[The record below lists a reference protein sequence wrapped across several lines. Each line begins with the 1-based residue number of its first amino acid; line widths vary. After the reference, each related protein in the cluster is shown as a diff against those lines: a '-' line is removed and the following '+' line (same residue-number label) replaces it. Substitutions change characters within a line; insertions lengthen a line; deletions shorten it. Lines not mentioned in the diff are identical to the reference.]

1 MITKIQYKKIDEK
14 GIIPFSVKNDLTLEI
29 LTEDKSVEGSIR
41 TFKAGGTFYGELVA
55 CRLATKS
62 ENGSFVPNGEGVGL
76 MVRNENNSGC
86 WLIPVKQAIPMDDDI
101 IKPKQQDITRL
112 DSNDISSSIDTFQ
125 STDECSCKNG
135 KILGFSYMQLAV
147 IGALLLIVKNI

>member
-1 MITKIQYKKIDEK
+1 MITKIQYKKIDNK

-62 ENGSFVPNGEGVGL
+62 ENGSFVPNGDGVGL

-86 WLIPVKQAIPMDDDI
+86 WLIPVKQAIPMDDNI
-101 IKPKQQDITRL
+101 IKPQNQDITRL
-112 DSNDISSSIDTFQ
+112 DSEDNLSLIGNNESLNK
-125 STDECSCKNG
+125 CSCKED
-135 KILGFSYMQLAV
+135 KILGFSYMQLAI